1 MLRMFI
7 NNEEVVSDKVLEI
20 KKEMLST
27 SSTIL
32 NNCYPK
38 SWEDD
43 KNYNSRFYFPKDYSL
58 CTIKEGEFE
67 NGVQQY
73 ITKKASGVNPTFE
86 TNLERPLEALTLYGK
101 SEQKITTG
109 KNLFKPIATQTKV
122 GMSLTYNSDGSYTLN
137 GTATSPTSFYV
148 TGLNYEAGTYTLS
161 LNNSLAIS
169 NSSFY
174 VQMETSSG
182 NVARAFDIVNAIKTA
197 TTTAPITALSIVI
210 PSGLALNN
218 FVFKPQLERGSV
230 ATSFEQYG
238 ISPSPDYPSEIEV
251 VKSNNLLPNNAT
263 SQTKNGITFA
273 VNDDKTI
280 LVNGT
285 STAVT
290 DLYIVGAADEYVDLG
305 LPTGNYIL
313 SGCPVGGSAI
323 TYMLYVVQ
331 KRGDKLSYY
340 QEIGN
345 GLTINIKT
353 GDTFRI
359 FIRILTG
366 TEVSNILY
374 KPMLSKFG
382 GTYVPYGNIQIVET
396 GKNLFD
402 GELELGTYLTTTGAK
417 YNATDTYRNANY
429 VSINPNTIYTFSI
442 DGISQKYVL
451 YFYDKNKTFLNY
463 NSSLSNGTFTTPDK
477 ACYLNFR
484 CFTADF
490 TSNYVELKV
499 QLEKGPI
506 ATGYEPYIE
515 EVANIDLKGNELC
528 SLPSGTRDELVAKG
542 GKTKI
547 IKKIGKVVLDGSDD
561 EKWVENPVYRGLFMR
576 TQSDIIQ
583 KYNDVYVQSNNFLGV
598 SNEHFSR
605 NLLTIDNSTTNY
617 GNTRL
622 FIAFRKYQNNLSGF
636 KTWLSTHNTIVY
648 YELETPKEIDL
659 EQTLSIKTHKGI
671 NNMFYFGLETE
682 MDVFYLYKTYDLLFA
697 GIVKNTGNIS
707 LNPRYPHYC
716 SLQILGFET
725 FLSEG
730 ENLDFV
736 IANKT
741 ITEAINMVIEVIK
754 PYGFELGTIDIFRAD
769 DVIGAYSTL
778 DKSPYDV
785 FQYIADITGSR
796 WRTRIT
802 DYNKIAIDFYDP
814 TLMPRAGNI
823 QYTSAFFEENNIE
836 DISFNYNTGDYRNK
850 QIILSNQVLADIE
863 YETLLL
869 ADGYS
874 KEFILEENLGKLI
887 DVKVDGIT
895 KTFASDIDKKLGVTA
910 DFYYTVGKNNIESE
924 TVLPSNSN
932 VYIKYVPIV
941 KGRQIVYNNDEVNR
955 ISNQLEI
962 KGIIAR
968 YENRNDST
976 SNAEL
981 NQIAQSYIKYKG
993 NAEITLTLKTF
1004 NKDLFEVG
1012 EVTHFESPILDLEKD
1027 YMIKKKTIQL
1037 IPTANYAFYTYE
1049 MSSNFNSEK
1058 AINYFDNQRAKL
1070 SGNIAEGDYIE
1081 RNIDFENTANIIFQN
1096 LTIEEITDTGSN
1108 TLDLIL
1114 DGTL

>member
-86 TNLERPLEALTLYGK
+86 ANLERPLEALTLYGK
-101 SEQKITTG
+101 CEQKITTG

-122 GMSLTYNSDGSYTLN
+122 GMTLTYNNGSYTLN
-137 GTATSPTSFYV
+137 GTATSTTSFYV
-148 TGLNYEAGTYTLS
+148 TGLNYEAGIYTLS

-182 NVARAFDIVNAIKTA
+182 SVARAFNIVNASKTA

-210 PSGLALNN
+210 PSGLTLNN
-218 FVFKPQLERGSV
+218 FVFKPQLEMGSI

-238 ISPSPDYPSEIEV
+238 VSPSPDQPSEIEV

-263 SQTKNGITFA
+263 SQTKNGITFT
-273 VNDDKTI
+273 VNDDKSI
-280 LVNGT
+280 LVNGI
-285 STAVT
+285 STAAT
-290 DLYIVGAADEYVDLG
+290 DLNIVGSAIEYVDLG
-305 LPTGNYIL
+305 VPAGNYIL
-313 SGCPVGGSAI
+313 SGCPARGSGKS
-323 TYMLYVVQ
+323 YMLYAVQ
-331 KRGDKLSYY
+331 KRGDELLYY

-345 GLTINIKT
+345 GLTINVKA

-374 KPMLSKFG
+374 KPMLSETIG
-382 GTYVPYGNIQIVET
+382 VYAPYGNIKIVET
-396 GKNLFD
+396 GKNLCNGISQGFFINGVAKLAGLTAND
-402 GELELGTYLTTTGAK
+402 SGLIIPTNGVNTYTISTLDTQMRYRAGGCNSIPKGNGTVPLINGVNKDNTNEIIIINTTNCQYLIV
-417 YNATDTYRNANY
+417 NATD
-429 VSINPNTIYTFSI
+429 
-442 DGISQKYVL
+442 
-451 YFYDKNKTFLNY
+451 
-463 NSSLSNGTFTTPDK
+463 LSK
-477 ACYLNFR
+477 I
-484 CFTADF
+484 
-490 TSNYVELKV
+490 
-499 QLEKGPI
+499 QIEKGSI
-506 ATGYEPYIE
+506 ATDYEPYIE

-528 SLPSGTRDELVAKG
+528 SLPSGTKDELIVKD
-542 GKTKI
+542 GKIKI
-547 IKKIGKVVLDGSDD
+547 NKKIGKIVLNGNENWKLSSYTNETIFSAYAQIFNYSNGLLISD
-561 EKWVENPVYRGLFMR
+561 
-576 TQSDIIQ
+576 
-583 KYNDVYVQSNNFLGV
+583 
-598 SNEHFSR
+598 
-605 NLLTIDNSTTNY
+605 
-617 GNTRL
+617 L
-622 FIAFRKYQNNLSGF
+622 FIYQNNVNSATTTEYIAKDGDAVRIGIF
-636 KTWLSTHNTIVY
+636 KSRLNASTINDFKSWLSTHNTTVY
-648 YELETPKEIDL
+648 YELKTPEEIDL
-659 EQTLSIKTHKGI
+659 EKTLSIKTHKGI
-671 NNMFYFGLETE
+671 NNMFYFSLETE
-682 MDVFYLYKTYDLLFA
+682 MDVWYLYKTYDLLFA

-741 ITEAINMVIEVIK
+741 IIEAINMVVEVIK
-754 PYGFELGTIDIFRAD
+754 PYGFELGTVNIFRAD
-769 DVIGAYSTL
+769 DIIGAYSTL

-814 TLMPRAGNI
+814 TLMPRAENI
-823 QYTSAFFEENNIE
+823 QYSSDFFEENNIE
-836 DISFNYNTGDYRNK
+836 DIYFSYNTGDYRNK

-874 KEFILEENLGKLI
+874 KEFNLEENLGKLI
-887 DVKVDGIT
+887 DIKVDGIT

-1012 EVTHFESPILDLEKD
+1012 EVTHFESPIPDLEKD

-1037 IPTANYAFYTYE
+1037 IPTANYVFYTYE

>member
-73 ITKKASGVNPTFE
+73 ITKKTSGINPTFE
-86 TNLERPLEALTLYGK
+86 TNLERPLESLTLYGK
-101 SEQKITTG
+101 CEQKITTG

-122 GMSLTYNSDGSYTLN
+122 GMSLTYNSDDGSYTLN
-137 GTATSPTSFYV
+137 GTATSNTSFYV
-148 TGLNYEAGTYTLS
+148 TGLNYETGTYTLS

-182 NVARAFDIVNAIKTA
+182 NVARAFNVINAIKTA

-210 PSGLALNN
+210 PSGLTLNN
-218 FVFKPQLERGSV
+218 FVFKPQLEIGSI

-238 ISPSPDYPSEIEV
+238 VSPSPDQPSEIEV
-251 VKSNNLLPNNAT
+251 VKANNLLPNNAT
-263 SQTKNGITFA
+263 SQTKNGVAFT

-290 DLYIVGAADEYVDLG
+290 DLYIVGSANEYVDLG

-313 SGCPVGGSAI
+313 SGCPVGGSTTA
-323 TYMLYVVQ
+323 YMLYAVQ
-331 KRGDKLSYY
+331 KRGDNLFYY
-340 QEIGN
+340 QEMGN
-345 GLTINIKT
+345 GLTINVEI

-359 FIRILTG
+359 FIRILSG
-366 TEVSNILY
+366 KKVANALY
-374 KPMLSKFG
+374 KPMLSKNG
-382 GTYVPYGNIQIVET
+382 GNYAPYGNIQIVEI

-402 GELELGTYLTTTGAK
+402 GELELGTYLTTTGER
-417 YNATDTYRNANY
+417 YNTIDTYRNVNY
-429 VSINPNTIYTFSI
+429 ISINPNTTYTFSI
-442 DGISQKYVL
+442 DGKSQKYVL

-463 NSSLSNGTFTTPDK
+463 NSSLSNGTFMTPDK
-477 ACYLNFR
+477 AYYVNFR
-484 CFTADF
+484 CFTVDF
-490 TSNYVELKV
+490 TSNYAELKV
-499 QLEKGPI
+499 QLEKGPS
-506 ATGYEPYIE
+506 ATGYEPYTE
-515 EVANIDLKGNELC
+515 EVENIDLKGNELC
-528 SLPSGTRDELVAKG
+528 SLPNGTRDELVAKD
-542 GKTKI
+542 GKIKI
-547 IKKIGKVVLDGSDD
+547 NKKIGKIVLNGS
-561 EKWVENPVYRGLFMR
+561 ENWQLSDYTNETNFSAYAPIVNYSNGLLI
-576 TQSDIIQ
+576 SD
-583 KYNDVYVQSNNFLGV
+583 
-598 SNEHFSR
+598 
-605 NLLTIDNSTTNY
+605 
-617 GNTRL
+617 L
-622 FIAFRKYQNNLSGF
+622 FIYQNNVNVGTTTEYIAKGGDAVIIGVF
-636 KTWLSTHNTIVY
+636 KSRLNASTINDFKSWLSTHNTTVY
-648 YELETPKEIDL
+648 YELETPEEIDL
-659 EQTLSIKTHKGI
+659 QQTLSIKTHKGI
-671 NNMFYFGLETE
+671 NQMFYFSLETE
-682 MDVFYLYKTYDLLFA
+682 MDVWYLYKTYDLLFA

-741 ITEAINMVIEVIK
+741 ITEAINMIIEVIK
-754 PYGFELGTIDIFRAD
+754 PYGFELGTIDIFRAG

-814 TLMPRAGNI
+814 TLMPRAKNI
-823 QYTSAFFEENNIE
+823 QYTPDFFVENNIE

-887 DVKVDGIT
+887 DIKVDGIT

-1004 NKDLFEVG
+1004 NKDLFEIG
-1012 EVTHFESPILDLEKD
+1012 EVTHFESPISDLEKD
-1027 YMIKKKTIQL
+1027 YMIKKKVIQL
-1037 IPTANYAFYTYE
+1037 IPTANYVFYTYE
-1049 MSSNFNSEK
+1049 MSNNFNSEK

-1081 RNIDFENTANIIFQN
+1081 RNIDFENTANIIFQK

>member
-58 CTIKEGEFE
+58 CVIGKGEFE
-67 NGVQQY
+67 NGIQQY
-73 ITKKASGVNPTFE
+73 ITKKASGINPTFE
-86 TNLERPLEALTLYGK
+86 TNLKRPLEALTLYGK
-101 SEQKITTG
+101 CEQKITTG

-122 GMSLTYNSDGSYTLN
+122 GMSLTYNSDGSYKLN
-137 GTATSPTSFYV
+137 GTATSNTSFYV

-169 NSSFY
+169 NGSFY
-174 VQMETSSG
+174 VQAETSSG
-182 NVARAFDIVNAIKTA
+182 NVIRAFDKINATKTA
-197 TTTAPITALSIVI
+197 TTTAPINALSIVI
-210 PSGLALNN
+210 PNGLTLNN
-218 FVFKPQLERGSV
+218 FVFKPQLETGSV
-230 ATSFEQYG
+230 ATPYEPYTG
-238 ISPSPDYPSEIEV
+238 GEPSPNPDYPSEIEN
-251 VKSNNLLPNNAT
+251 VKGKNLFDVSNSQIGVAWNLSNNTSRAICNVKVNPNTIYSLSFKNISGIDGLYFGEKINSTDKTVISGMTQITANRQITTKGTTNYLVIQFNKDNISLSDIETIKLQLEKGPVAT
-263 SQTKNGITFA
+263 S
-273 VNDDKTI
+273 
-280 LVNGT
+280 
-285 STAVT
+285 
-290 DLYIVGAADEYVDLG
+290 
-305 LPTGNYIL
+305 
-313 SGCPVGGSAI
+313 
-323 TYMLYVVQ
+323 
-331 KRGDKLSYY
+331 
-340 QEIGN
+340 
-345 GLTINIKT
+345 
-353 GDTFRI
+353 
-359 FIRILTG
+359 
-366 TEVSNILY
+366 
-374 KPMLSKFG
+374 
-382 GTYVPYGNIQIVET
+382 YVPYGVIQIVET

-402 GELELGTYLTTTGAK
+402 GELELGTYLTTTGVK
-417 YNATDTYRNANY
+417 YNTTDTYRNANY
-429 VSINPNTIYTFSI
+429 VSINPNTTYTFSI
-442 DGISQKYVL
+442 DGTSQRYVL

-463 NSSLSNGTFTTPDK
+463 NSSLSNGTFMTPDK
-477 ACYLNFR
+477 AYYVNFR
-484 CFTADF
+484 CFTVDF
-490 TSNYVELKV
+490 TSNYAELKV

-506 ATGYEPYIE
+506 ATDYEPYTE
-515 EVANIDLKGNELC
+515 DVENIDLKGNELC
-528 SLPSGTRDELVAKG
+528 SLPNGTRDELVAKD
-542 GKTKI
+542 GKIKI
-547 IKKIGKVVLDGSDD
+547 NKKIGKIVLNGS
-561 EKWVENPVYRGLFMR
+561 ENWQLSSY
-576 TQSDIIQ
+576 TNDIIFSA
-583 KYNDVYVQSNNFLGV
+583 YAVISNY
-598 SNEHFSR
+598 SNG
-605 NLLTIDNSTTNY
+605 LLISD
-617 GNTRL
+617 L
-622 FIAFRKYQNNLSGF
+622 FTYQNNVSAATTTEYVAKGGNAVRIGVLKSRLNASTINDF
-636 KTWLSTHNTIVY
+636 KSWLSAHNTTVY
-648 YELETPKEIDL
+648 YALETPEEIDL
-659 EQTLSIKTHKGI
+659 GSVDMIKTHKGI
-671 NNMFYFGLETE
+671 NHMFYFSLETE
-682 MDVFYLYKTYDLLFA
+682 MDILYLYKTYNLLFA

-736 IANKT
+736 IADKT

-754 PYGFELGTIDIFRAD
+754 PYGFELGTIDIFRAN

-814 TLMPRAGNI
+814 TLMPRAENI
-823 QYTSAFFEENNIE
+823 QYTTDFFEENNIE
-836 DISFNYNTGDYRNK
+836 NISFNYNTGDYRNK

-895 KTFASDIDKKLGVTA
+895 KTFASDIDKNLGVTA

-924 TVLPSNSN
+924 TVLQSNSN

-993 NAEITLTLKTF
+993 NAEITLTLKTY

-1012 EVTHFESPILDLEKD
+1012 EVTHFESPIPDLEKD
-1027 YMIKKKTIQL
+1027 YMIKKKTIE
-1037 IPTANYAFYTYE
+1037 IISTANYVFYTYE

-1058 AINYFDNQRAKL
+1058 AINYFDNQRSKL

-1096 LTIEEITDTGSN
+1096 LTIEEITNTVSD

>member
-67 NGVQQY
+67 NGVQPY
-73 ITKKASGVNPTFE
+73 ITKKASGINPTFE
-86 TNLERPLEALTLYGK
+86 TNLESPLESLTLYGK
-101 SEQKITTG
+101 CEQDGASPSPEHPSEIKIVKGDENGNLKIKVTR
-109 KNLFKPIATQTKV
+109 KNLFNIGTDNGIRLNVSTI
-122 GMSLTYNSDGSYTLN
+122 YNGSEYTLN
-137 GTATSPTSFYV
+137 GTTNSSGNLFSTLGSKP
-148 TGLNYEAGTYTLS
+148 NYRYLGKYKAGTYHVK
-161 LNNSLAIS
+161 NYIS
-169 NSSFY
+169 
-174 VQMETSSG
+174 
-182 NVARAFDIVNAIKTA
+182 
-197 TTTAPITALSIVI
+197 
-210 PSGLALNN
+210 
-218 FVFKPQLERGSV
+218 GSV
-230 ATSFEQYG
+230 TIPPAKDFATY
-238 ISPSPDYPSEIEV
+238 IRDD
-251 VKSNNLLPNNAT
+251 SNNLV
-263 SQTKNGITFA
+263 
-273 VNDDKTI
+273 VNMNRNKLIDNDFT
-280 LVNGT
+280 LT
-285 STAVT
+285 HDT
-290 DLYIVGAADEYVDLG
+290 DLYIQMY
-305 LPTGNYIL
+305 TN
-313 SGCPVGGSAI
+313 SA
-323 TYMLYVVQ
+323 
-331 KRGDKLSYY
+331 
-340 QEIGN
+340 
-345 GLTINIKT
+345 NIVFDNFNVK
-353 GDTFRI
+353 
-359 FIRILTG
+359 
-366 TEVSNILY
+366 
-374 KPMLSKFG
+374 
-382 GTYVPYGNIQIVET
+382 IQIE
-396 GKNLFD
+396 
-402 GELELGTYLTTTGAK
+402 EGTV
-417 YNATDTYRNANY
+417 AT
-429 VSINPNTIYTFSI
+429 
-442 DGISQKYVL
+442 
-451 YFYDKNKTFLNY
+451 
-463 NSSLSNGTFTTPDK
+463 
-477 ACYLNFR
+477 
-484 CFTADF
+484 
-490 TSNYVELKV
+490 E
-499 QLEKGPI
+499 
-506 ATGYEPYIE
+506 YEPYTE
-515 EVANIDLKGNELC
+515 EVAKIDLKGNDLY
-528 SLPSGTRDELVAKG
+528 SLPNGVKDELIIKEG
-542 GKTKI
+542 TTKI
-547 IKKIGKVVLDGSDD
+547 IKRIGKVVLDGVHNGFDYKHPTLKSDNKGFYRFKLPGKSISYPSG
-561 EKWVENPVYRGLFMR
+561 EVGTALANYFVE
-576 TQSDIIQ
+576 
-583 KYNDVYVQSNNFLGV
+583 V
-598 SNEHFSR
+598 SGPAH
-605 NLLTIDNSTTNY
+605 
-617 GNTRL
+617 
-622 FIAFRKYQNNLSGF
+622 IAFNNNSSGIWWEGRTEYAYIILE
-636 KTWLSTHNTIVY
+636 KTSLAEANNWLSTHNTTVY

-659 EQTLSIKTHKGI
+659 MQTVAIKTYKGVNHI
-671 NNMFYFGLETE
+671 FNFGLETE
-682 MDVFYLYKTYDLLFA
+682 MDVLYLYKNYDLLFA

-707 LNPRYPHYC
+707 LNPRHHHYS

-741 ITEAINMVIEVIK
+741 ITEAINMIIEVIK
-754 PYGFELGTIDIFRAD
+754 PYGFELGTVNIFRAN

-814 TLMPRAGNI
+814 TLMPRAENI
-823 QYTSAFFEENNIE
+823 QYSSDFFEENNIE
-836 DISFNYNTGDYRNK
+836 DIYFSYNTGDYRNK

-887 DVKVDGIT
+887 DIKVDGIT

-993 NAEITLTLKTF
+993 SAEITLTLKTF

-1012 EVTHFESPILDLEKD
+1012 EVTHFESPIPDLEKD

-1037 IPTANYAFYTYE
+1037 IPTANYVFYTYE

-1070 SGNIAEGDYIE
+1070 SGNIAEGDYID

>member
-43 KNYNSRFYFPKDYSL
+43 KKYNSRFYFPKDYSL

-73 ITKKASGVNPTFE
+73 ITKKASGINPTFE
-86 TNLERPLEALTLYGK
+86 TNLERPLESLTLYGK
-101 SEQKITTG
+101 CEQKITNG

-122 GMSLTYNSDGSYTLN
+122 GMSLTYNSDDGSYTLN
-137 GTATSPTSFYV
+137 GTATSNTSFYV

-182 NVARAFDIVNAIKTA
+182 NVVRAFDIANAIKTA

-210 PSGLALNN
+210 PSGLTLNN
-218 FVFKPQLERGSV
+218 FVFKPQLETGSI
-230 ATSFEQYG
+230 ATPFEQYG
-238 ISPSPDYPSEIEV
+238 VSPSPDQPSEIEN
-251 VKSNNLLPNNAT
+251 VKANNLLPNNAT
-263 SQTKNGITFA
+263 SQTKNGITFT

-290 DLYIVGAADEYVDLG
+290 DLYIVGSANEYVDLG

-345 GLTINIKT
+345 GLTINVKT

-382 GTYVPYGNIQIVET
+382 GTYVPYGVIQIVET

-429 VSINPNTIYTFSI
+429 VSINPNTTYTFSI

-463 NSSLSNGTFTTPDK
+463 NSSLSNGTFMTPDK
-477 ACYLNFR
+477 AYYANFR

-515 EVANIDLKGNELC
+515 EVENIDLKGNELC
-528 SLPSGTRDELVAKG
+528 SLPSGTKDELIVKNGSA
-542 GKTKI
+542 KI
-547 IKKIGKVVLDGSDD
+547 IKRIGKVVLNGS
-561 EKWVENPVYRGLFMR
+561 ESSLLENFAIKGLFQITLTNISIDLTTTRAM
-576 TQSDIIQ
+576 
-583 KYNDVYVQSNNFLGV
+583 SNYFKGING
-598 SNEHFSR
+598 SAIASS
-605 NLLTIDNSTTNY
+605 DNSVCTY
-617 GNTRL
+617 SGNRIMFTYKTY
-622 FIAFRKYQNNLSGF
+622 ANNINGL
-636 KTWLSTHNTIVY
+636 KTWLSTHNTTVY
-648 YELETPKEIDL
+648 YELKTPEEIDL

-682 MDVFYLYKTYDLLFA
+682 MDVLYLYKTYDLLFA

-716 SLQILGFET
+716 ALQILGFET

-754 PYGFELGTIDIFRAD
+754 PYGFELGTIDTFRAD

-814 TLMPRAGNI
+814 TLMPRAKNI
-823 QYTSAFFEENNIE
+823 QYTADFFEENNIE

-874 KEFILEENLGKLI
+874 KEFILEEILGKLI
-887 DVKVDGIT
+887 DVKVDGVD

-1012 EVTHFESPILDLEKD
+1012 EVTHFESPISDLEKD

-1049 MSSNFNSEK
+1049 MSNNFNSEK